1 MSTNDQ
7 SERCSVGI
15 PGLDAVLQ
23 GGVRTGRSFMVRGPP
38 GAGKTLMGLHF
49 LTAGEPKGEDRLF
62 VNFGEPAEYVRKDAE
77 AFGFDM
83 DGVDILDLGPSQ
95 EFFTEQQ
102 SYSLF
107 EADEVES
114 ESVLS
119 EISAAVE
126 ERDLDRVF
134 VDPLTQLR
142 YLSTDNYQFRKQVL
156 SFLRLLK
163 HNGVTVL
170 FTSQATAADPD
181 DDLQFMS
188 DGVINL
194 TAETPRTLRVTKFRG
209 SDFDSGAHTL
219 RISDEGMAVAPILR
233 PDEYS
238 RPTDPTD
245 LSSGIPELDQLL
257 KGGLTRGTVSI
268 VTGPTGAGKTT
279 VGTQFMKEA
288 SGRGERSVIYS
299 FEESRETLLH
309 RSKAI
314 NIPVSEMIDRGT
326 LSVEVVPPDEY
337 SPDEF
342 AQLVMDEVDDE
353 DAKLVM
359 IDGVDGYEAALQGDP
374 VDPQDAL
381 GRLGRYL
388 RNMGVTTLITNEVPR
403 ITGDFQ
409 ATGRGLSQFA
419 DTILFLRHLE
429 YGGEI
434 HKSIGVLKNRTS
446 DFERTLRRL
455 EITEHGIK
463 VGEPLTGLRGILT
476 GTPEWTEGPPEDE

>member
-1 MSTNDQ
+1 
-7 SERCSVGI
+7 
-15 PGLDAVLQ
+15 
-23 GGVRTGRSFMVRGPP
+23 MVRGPP
-38 GAGKTLMGLHF
+38 GAGKTLLGLHF
-49 LTAGEPKGEDRLF
+49 LTAGEPDAEERLF
-62 VNFGEPAEYVRKDAE
+62 VNFGEPAKYVREDAA
-77 AFGFDM
+77 AFGFDT
-83 DGVDILDLGPSQ
+83 DAFDVLDLSPS
-95 EFFTEQQ
+95 EDFFTEQQ

-107 EADEVES
+107 EADEVEA

-119 EISAAVE
+119 EISSAVQD
-126 ERDLDRVF
+126 RDLERVF

-142 YLSTDNYQFRKQVL
+142 YLSTDDYQFRKQVL

-163 HNGVTVL
+163 REGATVL
-170 FTSQATAADPD
+170 FTSQATTAEPD

-188 DGVINL
+188 DGVLNL
-194 TAETPRTLRVTKFRG
+194 TAETPRSVRVSKFRG
-209 SDFDSGAHTL
+209 SDFQSGTHTL
-219 RISDEGMAVAPILR
+219 RITDDGMAVAPVLR
-233 PDEYS
+233 PDDYS
-238 RPTDPTD
+238 RPFDPSV
-245 LSSGIPELDQLL
+245 LSSGIPELDELL
-257 KGGLTRGTVSI
+257 QGGLTQGTVSI
-268 VTGPTGAGKTT
+268 ITGPTGAGKTT
-279 VGTQFMKEA
+279 LGTQFMKEA

-299 FEESRETLLH
+299 FEESRDTLLH
-309 RSKAI
+309 RSEAI

-326 LSVEVVPPDEY
+326 LSVEVVPPNEY

-342 AQLVMDEVDDE
+342 AQLVKSEVDDE
-353 DAKLVM
+353 GARLVM

-388 RNMGVTTLITNEVPR
+388 RNVGVTTVITNEVPR

-446 DFERTLRRL
+446 DFERTLRSL

-476 GTPEWTEGPPEDE
+476 GTPEWTKDPPTDE